1 MEVVPGELS
10 GHVDD
15 LTVLTPS
22 SLLYRG
28 LPRKSSDQRK
38 GGESIS
44 RPSILG
50 LRPPS
55 SSTPHK
61 RAPPHRLFC
70 HLLFLPLPPCAY
82 NLASAKSTSNLLSRI
97 DFLSFY
103 FPLFFYFCLEE
114 TDIHQEDIN
123 FHLHRAVCHFI
134 TRSFH
139 PLLKRGELLC
149 GFLLLE
155 YILCVKRNDRENGI
169 SSEFF
174 IVIDWSVRCA
184 TEGVTS

>member
-28 LPRKSSDQRK
+28 LPRKSSDQRE

-50 LRPPS
+50 PRPPS

-103 FPLFFYFCLEE
+103 FPLFF
-114 TDIHQEDIN
+114 
-123 FHLHRAVCHFI
+123 FI
-134 TRSFH
+134 FVSKRQISTR
-139 PLLKRGELLC
+139 K
-149 GFLLLE
+149 
-155 YILCVKRNDRENGI
+155 I
-169 SSEFF
+169 STFIF
-174 IVIDWSVRCA
+174 IVPCVISLLARFILF
-184 TEGVTS
+184 

>member
-28 LPRKSSDQRK
+28 LPRKSSDQRE

-50 LRPPS
+50 PRPPS

-70 HLLFLPLPPCAY
+70 HLLFLPLPPYAY

-103 FPLFFYFCLEE
+103 FPLFFLFLSRRDRYPPGRYQLSSSSC
-114 TDIHQEDIN
+114 
-123 FHLHRAVCHFI
+123 RV
-134 TRSFH
+134 SFH
-139 PLLKRGELLC
+139 YSLVSSSFKKGWTPLWILIAGI
-149 GFLLLE
+149 
-155 YILCVKRNDRENGI
+155 YIMRE
-169 SSEFF
+169 
-174 IVIDWSVRCA
+174 
-184 TEGVTS
+184 T